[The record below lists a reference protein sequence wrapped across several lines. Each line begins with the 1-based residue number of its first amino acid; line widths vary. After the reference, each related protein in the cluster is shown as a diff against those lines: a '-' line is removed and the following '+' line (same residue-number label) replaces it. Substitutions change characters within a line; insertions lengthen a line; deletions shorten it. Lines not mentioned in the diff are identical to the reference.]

1 MDGGGGTLHPCPPPS
16 ISRALPASPPP
27 QPLPTHSANLEPL
40 GGPHPTPLIAGCW
53 LAGWLA
59 DWRTLMAAAVAA
71 AGSYGWQ
78 RVREGRPPHDRT
90 TVNIDIHRATLFTAT
105 RLVHMLTPTPL
116 LLPARPLAC
125 FNPPPSPPARPVLS
139 CPVPRPCPPLS
150 VLAPNIAPCPDLR
163 RSLENTYLHAPPS
176 PFPSHPPPLPSLVRG
191 PVRSY

>member
-139 CPVPRPCPPLS
+139 CPSSLPSPVRACPQYCPVPGPTPLTRKHIPACS
-150 VLAPNIAPCPDLR
+150 PF
-163 RSLENTYLHAPPS
+163 SLPFPPPS
-176 PFPSHPPPLPSLVRG
+176 PPLPCPWSR
-191 PVRSY
+191 P